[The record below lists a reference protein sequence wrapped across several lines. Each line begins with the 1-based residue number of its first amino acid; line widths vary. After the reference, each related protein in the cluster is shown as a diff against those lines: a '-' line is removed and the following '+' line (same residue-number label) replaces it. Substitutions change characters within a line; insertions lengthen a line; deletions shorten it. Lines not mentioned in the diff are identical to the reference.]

1 MRVNS
6 PFTIDVSLDLNLKIG
21 YKMRLSLKDKTAL
34 VTGGSRGIGRAI
46 ALKLAEYGANV
57 AVTYAR
63 SADAAE
69 EVKNEIQQKDVEGMA
84 LQADA
89 VDFEKA
95 DEVIQQIVSNWDK
108 LDIVVNNAGITRD
121 NLILRMKEQEW
132 DEVID
137 TNLKSIFNYS
147 KAAAKPMMRN
157 RGGSIINISSV
168 VGLAGN
174 AGQSNYAASKAGI
187 VGFTKSYAK
196 ELASRNIRANVI
208 APGYITTEMTKNLD
222 EKLLEAIKEETPLNR
237 PGKSDEVAEAVA
249 FLASDL
255 SSYITGE
262 VLRVDGGMAM

>member
-1 MRVNS
+1 MTNK
-6 PFTIDVSLDLNLKIG
+6 DMSLTLKN
-21 YKMRLSLKDKTAL
+21 KTAL

-46 ALKLAEYGANV
+46 ALKLAEYGSNV
-57 AVTYAR
+57 AITYAH

-69 EVKNEIQQKDVEGMA
+69 EVKQEIEKAGEKCIA

-89 VDFEKA
+89 VKLDKA
-95 DEVIQQIVSNWDK
+95 DEVIQHLVSTWDK
-108 LDIVVNNAGITRD
+108 LDIVVNNAGIARD
-121 NLILRMKEQEW
+121 NLILRMKEEDW
-132 DEVID
+132 DAVID

-168 VGLAGN
+168 VGLSGN

-187 VGFTKSYAK
+187 IGFTKSYAK
-196 ELASRNIRANVI
+196 ELASRNIRANVV
-208 APGYITTEMTKNLD
+208 APGYITTEMTDELD
-222 EKLLEAIKEETPLNR
+222 EKLLEAIKEETPLKR
-237 PGKSDEVAEAVA
+237 PGKAEEVAETVA

-262 VLRVDGGMAM
+262 VIRVDGGMAM